1 MEETEFD
8 LRSIFG
14 LLRRQFRLILV
25 TLIVVTGL
33 AMLVAFAL
41 TPSFTASALLLVDPS
56 SKNLLDPEAQA
67 NSAAADSARI
77 DSEVELVRS
86 DHVLLK
92 VIEREGLTS
101 DDEFGV
107 SFGLGA
113 RLLAFLR
120 VASPSLPTGAEA
132 LGQTLTQ
139 LRNAVSVQRRGL
151 TYLISVQVRS
161 EEPEK
166 AARLANVI
174 TEAYISDQLDFK
186 VASMLTARDAL
197 QARISGA
204 REAIALSEGSFDSF
218 ITDNM
223 QRIAEDTGRT
233 DLLSMQKQAQELAA
247 ARAQSLQVSQE
258 LKESLTSG
266 DISSVVARLQ
276 SDALNE
282 LEQQR
287 QRLASDLTAATG
299 TPTEINLRA
308 ELDAI
313 EKRLATTAEREI
325 SSLEQTVAASQ
336 TQEENLRQ
344 SLRREVLDSSLS
356 GDVLAQLYEL
366 QQNAEIAR
374 TQYQTLLARV
384 QDVQAQADLQLA
396 DSRIV
401 SPALA
406 PQQPSFPNRLLI
418 IGGAMVLALA
428 LGIGL
433 AFVYEHFIGGFISED
448 QVAEV
453 LRTPI
458 AATIPRERTK
468 SEKERLADLIVTSP
482 LSVYSESIRR
492 TRAAIQGALRNSPG
506 KQPEKGLGRIIM
518 VTSSVPNEGKTTIA
532 LSLARSYAMFGQ
544 STLLIDCDLRKPSI
558 HRHLEIQPSLGLL
571 DYLSADPPSDDLNG
585 IITTDGLTSVTLI
598 VGSRR
603 SDLPTDQLLAGPSF
617 ERLLKAT
624 TKAFDVIILDT
635 PPVGPVVDGLFI
647 AQFADVITFV
657 TRWASTGQRDARHS
671 IASLNAS
678 KNPDTPIVTVLN
690 QQDDART
697 AYDRKYGGYYSYNT

>member
-1 MEETEFD
+1 MDETEFD

-33 AMLVAFAL
+33 ATLVAFAL
-41 TPSFTASALLLVDPS
+41 TPNYTASALLLVDPS
-56 SKNLLDPEAQA
+56 NKNLLDPEAQA
-67 NSAAADSARI
+67 NSATADSARV
-77 DSEVELVRS
+77 DSEVELVRA

-92 VIEREGLTS
+92 VIEQEGLTS

-107 SFGLGA
+107 SFGMGA

-120 VASPSLPTGAEA
+120 VASPTLPTGAEA
-132 LGQTLTQ
+132 LGQTLTK
-139 LRNAVSVQRRGL
+139 LRSAISVQRRGL

-161 EEPEK
+161 EVPEK
-166 AARLANVI
+166 AARIANVL
-174 TEAYISDQLDFK
+174 TEAYISDQTEFK

-197 QARISGA
+197 QGRIEEARA
-204 REAIALSEGSFDSF
+204 AIARSEGSFDSF

-223 QRIAEDTGRT
+223 QRIAEDTGRI
-233 DLLSMQKQAQELAA
+233 DLLSMQRQAQELAS
-247 ARAQSLQVSQE
+247 ARAESLQVSQE
-258 LKESLTSG
+258 LKASLTSG
-266 DISSVVARLQ
+266 DMSSVVARLQ
-276 SDALNE
+276 SDALDE
-282 LEQQR
+282 LERQR
-287 QRLASDLTAATG
+287 QRLANDLTAASG
-299 TPTEINLRA
+299 TPTEVDLRA
-308 ELDAI
+308 ELEAI
-313 EKRLATTAEREI
+313 EQRLADTAQQEI
-325 SSLEQTVAASQ
+325 SSLEQTVAESQ
-336 TQEENLRQ
+336 AQEETLRQ
-344 SLRREVLDSSLS
+344 NLRREVLNSSLS

-433 AFVYEHFIGGFISED
+433 AFVYEHFIGGFTSED
-448 QVAEV
+448 QVADV

-468 SEKERLADLIVTSP
+468 TEKESLADLIVTSP

-492 TRAAIQGALRNSPG
+492 TRAAIQGALRNSAV
-506 KQPEKGLGRIIM
+506 QHPEDRRGRVIM
-518 VTSSVPNEGKTTIA
+518 VTSSVPNEGKTTMA

-571 DYLSADPPSDDLNG
+571 DYLSADPPTDDLTG
-585 IITTDGLTSVTLI
+585 MITTDTLTPVTLI

-603 SDLPTDQLLAGPSF
+603 SDLPTDQLLAGPAF
-617 ERLLKAT
+617 ARLIKAT
-624 TKAFDVIILDT
+624 TKAFDVVILDT

-647 AQFADVITFV
+647 AQFADIITFV

-678 KNPDTPIVTVLN
+678 KNTDTPIITVLN
-690 QQDDART
+690 QQDDSRS